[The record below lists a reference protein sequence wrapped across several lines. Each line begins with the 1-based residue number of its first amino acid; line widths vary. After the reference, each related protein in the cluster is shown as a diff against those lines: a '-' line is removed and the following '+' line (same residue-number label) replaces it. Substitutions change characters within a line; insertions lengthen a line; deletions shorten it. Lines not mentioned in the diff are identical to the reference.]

1 MLNGFLSLI
10 SDLTLERF
18 LSSLEAA
25 LDLTGFDEDLGR
37 LMAGGRSSSF
47 MGDTAQ
53 SSLEELDLYSCS
65 KSSKALEGGLFC
77 LEDLGGTGSDLIGET
92 Q

>member
-1 MLNGFLSLI
+1 M
-10 SDLTLERF
+10 
-18 LSSLEAA
+18 SSLAVVPV
-25 LDLTGFDEDLGR
+25 LTGFDEVLGR
-37 LMAGGRSSSF
+37 LTGAGWSSSSF

-65 KSSKALEGGLFC
+65 KSSMALEGGLFG
-77 LEDLGGTGSDLIGET
+77 LEDLGAGSDLIGET